1 MAKAWKLEIFKDKQK
16 KCRIRLR
23 SGNGRI
29 IMSSEAYS
37 SHNKALETVE
47 AFLKIIDLGLEYFYI
62 KDLMEK

>member
-1 MAKAWKLEIFKDKQK
+1 MAKAWKLEIFRDKQK

-37 SHNKALETVE
+37 SHSKALETVN
-47 AFLKIIDLGLEYFYI
+47 AFTHVVDMVVTDLT
-62 KDLMEK
+62 EKGG

>member
-1 MAKAWKLEIFKDKQK
+1 MKSWKLEIFRDKQK

-37 SHNKALETVE
+37 SHSKAVETVN
-47 AFLKIIDLGLEYFYI
+47 AFTHVCEMIVQDLT
-62 KDLMEK
+62 EK